1 MALSLNWAFGFNKDI
16 VGGVHN
22 LSDESRS
29 AIFYVAAHTGVIY
42 DYATRE
48 QRLLQGHCNPIT
60 ACCVSED
67 KRWIATA
74 DSGPDS
80 VIVIWDSL
88 SATPVKTIFNP
99 HPHGV
104 CAMDLS
110 PDAMFLVSL
119 SAVPAAPD
127 AAASA
132 ANAANATNEEGGGAE
147 GEAEAVPQ
155 RIALWEWTNERE
167 GALYEADVRT
177 ADTQHCVHFNT
188 GDIREIV
195 TNGKERVIFWS
206 WEKRRF
212 DFYSPPLSQ
221 RDFKQVVG
229 AFTRTVFIPD
239 SAQAITATVDG
250 DLILWG
256 RSLGSGGGGGGN
268 GGGEAEKTA
277 IKIIRVSGNDVE
289 GSAIWFLAPA
299 EGYLVLGSDDGAV
312 RFFDYQFRLVAW
324 FEDLEAGAVTSV
336 SFANTR
342 PPPVADGLSET
353 PFTVPDFVVGTK
365 RAFVVGAEAA
375 MFEEVRPDAR
385 RGTLLVQGL
394 DDEVH
399 GLDAHPFLPQLAVA
413 CYSGSVQLWD
423 YAERR
428 LLMVRPFDP
437 RKLRPQTLGFDANGR
452 FLAVGYTSGV
462 LKVLDAA
469 SLDDVATFRCHLS
482 HGGPGGPAS
491 VVEVAFSSD
500 AQYLA
505 VATSDH
511 HVAIWQFGVDGDK
524 VLPEEE
530 EPVEEWVYLGRSRSH
545 TAPITG
551 LSFALSV
558 DQLPLLVSVGEDCR
572 LVEYHLQ
579 KSTVAAGV
587 HLRAP
592 PTVIDG
598 GAEAGVPTACVW
610 HPAGGA
616 GGPPGSMAMAE
627 GEQVLVANSAYKL
640 KAWHCAP
647 GADKRCTRTVLG
659 QTFGGPL
666 NRLVPIP
673 GAGGAETGG
682 GAGGAG
688 GYVAYSTANKVI
700 GVMQLPLDGNPNK
713 MMGLVAHPGEISG
726 LAVSFDGRYVMTAGG
741 KDVTVNLWATD
752 VGAVGAAVEEGGGGA
767 GGAEPFLRLLE
778 GGEGGEAHSELV
790 DYFYYAQVRVAA
802 AAAAAAAA

>member
-1 MALSLNWAFGFNKDI
+1 MALSLDWAFGFNKDI

-42 DYATRE
+42 DYASRT

-60 ACCVSED
+60 CCVVSED

-74 DSGPDS
+74 DSGPES

-88 SATPVKTIFNP
+88 SATPVKTIFSP

-104 CAMDLS
+104 AAMDLS
-110 PDAMFLVSL
+110 PDAMFLVTL
-119 SAVPAAPD
+119 SAKAPAAAAEASATNVEAEMTD
-127 AAASA
+127 EAAAA
-132 ANAANATNEEGGGAE
+132 
-147 GEAEAVPQ
+147 PQ
-155 RIALWEWTNERE
+155 QIALWEWTNERE
-167 GALYEADVRT
+167 GSLYSADV
-177 ADTQHCVHFNT
+177 ACDDVQHSVAFNT

-195 TNGKERVIFWS
+195 TNGAERVIFWS
-206 WEKRRF
+206 WEARRF

-229 AFTRTVFIPD
+229 AFTKSVFIPD
-239 SAQAITATVDG
+239 SSQAITATVDG

-256 RSLGSGGGGGGN
+256 RSLGGTVGAGGGGGG
-268 GGGEAEKTA
+268 ASTEKSA
-277 IKIIRVSGNDVE
+277 IKIIRVSGSDSE

-342 PPPVADGLSET
+342 PPPITDGLSET

-375 MFEEVRPDAR
+375 MFEEARPEAR

-399 GLDAHPFLPQLAVA
+399 GLDTHPFLPQLAVS

-423 YAERR
+423 YAEKR
-428 LLMVRPFDP
+428 LLMVRPFDA

-452 FLAVGYTSGV
+452 FLAVGYTCGV

-469 SLDDVATFRCHLS
+469 SLDDVATFRCHLA
-482 HGGPGGPAS
+482 HGVPGPPAA
-491 VVEVAFSSD
+491 VVAIAFSPD

-505 VATSDH
+505 CATSDH

-524 VLPEEE
+524 VLPDDE
-530 EPVEEWVYLGRSRSH
+530 EPLEEWVYLGRSRSH
-545 TAPITG
+545 SAAITG
-551 LSFALSV
+551 LSFALSP

-572 LVEYHLQ
+572 LVEYVRPPARLPSLCTLFAPDPEILAGFLCSFLLVRCSLNALLALRSLYAGTTCRKAPSPRAYICAHRPPL
-579 KSTVAAGV
+579 STQAAR
-587 HLRAP
+587 RACP
-592 PTVIDG
+592 PRASGTPHR
-598 GAEAGVPTACVW
+598 PTSRAQRRERRFLS
-610 HPAGGA
+610 PT
-616 GGPPGSMAMAE
+616 P
-627 GEQVLVANSAYKL
+627 
-640 KAWHCAP
+640 
-647 GADKRCTRTVLG
+647 RT
-659 QTFGGPL
+659 
-666 NRLVPIP
+666 
-673 GAGGAETGG
+673 
-682 GAGGAG
+682 
-688 GYVAYSTANKVI
+688 S
-700 GVMQLPLDGNPNK
+700 
-713 MMGLVAHPGEISG
+713 
-726 LAVSFDGRYVMTAGG
+726 
-741 KDVTVNLWATD
+741 
-752 VGAVGAAVEEGGGGA
+752 
-767 GGAEPFLRLLE
+767 
-778 GGEGGEAHSELV
+778 
-790 DYFYYAQVRVAA
+790 
-802 AAAAAAAA
+802 